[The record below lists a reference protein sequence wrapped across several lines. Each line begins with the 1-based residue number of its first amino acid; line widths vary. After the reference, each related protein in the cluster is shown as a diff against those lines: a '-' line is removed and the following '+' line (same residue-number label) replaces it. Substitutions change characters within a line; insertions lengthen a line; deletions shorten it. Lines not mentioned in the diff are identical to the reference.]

1 MDPTSFTPFSSLF
14 GGVLIGV
21 AAVLMMAT
29 TGRIAGVSGF
39 VSRLLPPYEDD
50 EAPARLA
57 FVAGLVLAPLLYTVV
72 SGAKVEHV
80 VSSNL
85 ALLGVA
91 GLLVGA
97 GAVIGGGCTSGHGVC
112 GMARL
117 SWRSMAATGMF
128 MATAFVTVF
137 VARHVVGG

>member
-1 MDPTSFTPFSSLF
+1 MDPTAFTPFSSLF

-39 VSRLLPPYEDD
+39 VSRLLPPYED
-50 EAPARLA
+50 EELLARLA
-57 FVAGLVLAPLLYTVV
+57 FVAGLVLAPLLYMAV
-72 SGAKVEHV
+72 SGTKVAHV

-85 ALLGVA
+85 PLLAIA

-97 GAVIGGGCTSGHGVC
+97 GAVVGGGCKSGHGVS

-117 SWRSMAATGMF
+117 SWRSMAATVTF
-128 MATAFVTVF
+128 MATAIVTVF
-137 VARHVVGG
+137 VVRHLAGG

>member
-1 MDPTSFTPFSSLF
+1 MEPTTFTPVSSLI
-14 GGVLIGV
+14 GGVLIGL

-29 TGRIAGVSGF
+29 TGRVAGVSGI
-39 VSRLLPPYEDD
+39 VSRLLPPYQDG
-50 EAPARLA
+50 EAPSRAA
-57 FVAGLVLAPLLYTVV
+57 FVAGLVLAPVLYTTV
-72 SGAKVEHV
+72 SGLPVAHS

-85 ALLGVA
+85 PLLAAA

-97 GAVIGGGCTSGHGVC
+97 GAVVGSGCTSGHGVC

-117 SWRSMAATGMF
+117 SPRSMASTLMF

-137 VARHVVGG
+137 VMRHVVGA